1 MYKPKLYFKNLKKD
15 KFYLLINNLNNK
27 LFTCLLLN
35 MLLMKIV
42 IIIIYILLF
51 IHFTDISLCDS
62 TNLEELKDR
71 LVSDTNRL
79 NEVAD
84 EHKNYVHLFK
94 EAQNRPEKHEDII
107 HYLYTKASGKYYIM
121 KYYLTKIRLTEEG
134 IKKMEPN
141 FVSNIK
147 KK

>member
-15 KFYLLINNLNNK
+15 KIYLFLNNLNNK
-27 LFTCLLLN
+27 PFACLLLN
-35 MLLMKIV
+35 MLLMNIV
-42 IIIIYILLF
+42 IIIIYIFLF
-51 IHFTDISLCDS
+51 IYFADISLCDS
-62 TNLEELKDR
+62 TNLEELKAR
-71 LVSDTNRL
+71 LVSDTNKL
-79 NEVAD
+79 NEVVD
-84 EHKNYVHLFK
+84 EHKNYVDLFK
-94 EAQNRPEKHEDII
+94 EARNRPEKHEDII

-134 IKKMEPN
+134 IKKIEPN